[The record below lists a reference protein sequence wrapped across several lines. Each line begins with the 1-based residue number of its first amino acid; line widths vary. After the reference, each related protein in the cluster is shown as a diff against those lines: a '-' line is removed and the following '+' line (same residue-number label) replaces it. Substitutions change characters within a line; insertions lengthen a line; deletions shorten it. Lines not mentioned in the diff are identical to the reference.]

1 MGLSVSASFAILAV
15 AFFIGAGPLI
25 EAAFYSSNTLM
36 GAAEKVAD
44 RKMNWARTHI
54 ALDNATFN
62 GTLTLL
68 NLTNTG
74 STVLDVK
81 GVAVLINGTYIDH
94 NNITATVGGKTTDI
108 WGALEK
114 LRLEVNVTAS
124 SSDRVLVVTGNG
136 VALYGVVS

>member
-25 EAAFYSSNTLM
+25 EAVFYSSGTLM

-44 RKMNWARTHI
+44 RKMSWARTHI
-54 ALDNATFN
+54 TLDNATFN
-62 GTLTLL
+62 GTETIV

-74 STVLDVK
+74 STILDVK
-81 GVAVLINGTYIDH
+81 GVSVLVNGTYIGHDD
-94 NNITATVGGKTTDI
+94 ITSTVGGKVTDI

-114 LRLEVNVTAS
+114 LTLELNVTANAN
-124 SSDRVLVVTGNG
+124 DRVLVVTGNG
-136 VALYGVVS
+136 VEQYGVVA